1 MPNADDGVERPP
13 MPNAH
18 DGVADGVSLAA
29 RRPLLAIAPMIDVTD
44 RHFRFLI
51 RCISPL
57 PMLWTEMTWDRAILY
72 NHPGERECQEGQKN
86 VRQRTVGSIIG
97 FSPEEHPIVLQLG
110 GSNPES
116 LARAAV
122 HGAAQGYDE
131 INLNCGCPAQ
141 RKGRSR
147 ITYGA
152 RLMFEPALVAACCA
166 SMRAALTKA
175 GYTHVPVTVKC
186 RLGVDHRDSW
196 EELVEFVTTV
206 SAAGVTHFIMHARKA
221 MLDLDTIKNRSVPP
235 LKHDWVLRLVALF
248 PQIKFSMNGGI
259 RSLEEAQLFIRQ
271 GVHGVMLG
279 RRANADPFMFARSAL
294 VYGGE
299 QIGEQVPSRREVL
312 DKYTAYCAIAQP
324 ANWDETTPEG
334 CARALLTPLTS
345 LFHNTR
351 FSRKWSQATGRML
364 LDREKLLTRSVVD
377 LVGDCLVE
385 CEMAGPEAADVL
397 DDRPSLEPL
406 PLPAPQPP
414 PAPWVKPRLAE
425 DKEDGA
431 WEDEEDQEE
440 ATGNA
445 GGNATAGKVAAEGSA
460 PVEPV
465 PSLPDGIPDDY
476 CRKFQEGICP
486 RGLLCRWKHV
496 IWNGAN
502 GTSTGTGAKS
512 ASALRLN
519 LMPTSAASVL
529 CEIYWL
535 ATMPPP
541 PPQLPLPSDAMDSYD
556 AAEGNGLGECPGWSV
571 NDAEAGIDYD
581 LADGA
586 VDEVVESPRLDS
598 GTKPSRLCSGEPC
611 SIM

>member
-1 MPNADDGVERPP
+1 
-13 MPNAH
+13 
-18 DGVADGVSLAA
+18 
-29 RRPLLAIAPMIDVTD
+29 
-44 RHFRFLI
+44 
-51 RCISPL
+51 
-57 PMLWTEMTWDRAILY
+57 
-72 NHPGERECQEGQKN
+72 
-86 VRQRTVGSIIG
+86 
-97 FSPEEHPIVLQLG
+97 
-110 GSNPES
+110 
-116 LARAAV
+116 
-122 HGAAQGYDE
+122 
-131 INLNCGCPAQ
+131 
-141 RKGRSR
+141 
-147 ITYGA
+147 
-152 RLMFEPALVAACCA
+152 
-166 SMRAALTKA
+166 
-175 GYTHVPVTVKC
+175 
-186 RLGVDHRDSW
+186 
-196 EELVEFVTTV
+196 
-206 SAAGVTHFIMHARKA
+206 
-221 MLDLDTIKNRSVPP
+221 
-235 LKHDWVLRLVALF
+235 
-248 PQIKFSMNGGI
+248 
-259 RSLEEAQLFIRQ
+259 
-271 GVHGVMLG
+271 
-279 RRANADPFMFARSAL
+279 
-294 VYGGE
+294 
-299 QIGEQVPSRREVL
+299 VL

-364 LDREKLLTRSVVD
+364 LDRGKLLARSVVD

-571 NDAEAGIDYD
+571 NDTEAGIDYD